1 MLSVKFIKLELC
13 GTNMNIYISFDAFEV
28 AFCHS
33 VVRVQI
39 FFRNK

>member
-1 MLSVKFIKLELC
+1 MLSVKFKLELC
-13 GTNMNIYISFDAFEV
+13 GTNINCYVSFDAFDV

-39 FFRNK
+39 FCRNK